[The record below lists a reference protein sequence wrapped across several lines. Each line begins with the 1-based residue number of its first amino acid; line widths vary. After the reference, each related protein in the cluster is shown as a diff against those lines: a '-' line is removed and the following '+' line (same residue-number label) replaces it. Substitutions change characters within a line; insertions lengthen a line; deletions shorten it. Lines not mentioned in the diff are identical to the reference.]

1 VSKHY
6 YAEQSPRGF
15 ANETMVHRFPSRAAR
30 DAWVEEHRYD
40 GDINSAYTGA
50 SACTADEARR
60 ILAYR
65 GDAITESYNGLVDH
79 DEADD
84 LRELMARW
92 DEYRAKWIETY
103 GTEEGFSEWF
113 TQQATGAKT

>member
-1 VSKHY
+1 MNRHY

-15 ANETMVHRFPSRAAR
+15 
-30 DAWVEEHRYD
+30 
-40 GDINSAYTGA
+40 
-50 SACTADEARR
+50 
-60 ILAYR
+60 
-65 GDAITESYNGLVDH
+65 
-79 DEADD
+79 ADD

-113 TQQATGAKT
+113 TQQVTTKS